1 MASNLIAGGGT
12 NVGGGGAAGTTFTG
26 DVGLS
31 CGVDAAG
38 SSSSSYAGADSD
50 TGDVGLSCDV
60 DATGSSS
67 LSYAGADSD
76 TGDVGLSCDVDATGS
91 SSLSY
96 AGADSGEEGSSGRA
110 GSDFGLDSDDDTRDE
125 GDIAVVHSSELG
137 PSNSGKS
144 VVKLSEGD
152 VTSSPK
158 TFEIRR
164 LLCRVLGPTGAI
176 LGRFNSVLVRDALRM
191 LPVSDIIHRELE

>member
-12 NVGGGGAAGTTFTG
+12 NVGGGRAAGTTFTG

-31 CGVDAAG
+31 CDVDTTG
-38 SSSSSYAGADSD
+38 SSSSSYAGADTGDAGLSCDVDATSSSSSSYAGTD
-50 TGDVGLSCDV
+50 TEDVGLSCDV

-67 LSYAGADSD
+67 S
-76 TGDVGLSCDVDATGS
+76 
-91 SSLSY
+91 SY

-110 GSDFGLDSDDDTRDE
+110 GSDFGLDSDDDTRE
-125 GDIAVVHSSELG
+125 GDIAVVHSSEKWT
-137 PSNSGKS
+137 PNSGKS
-144 VVKLSEGD
+144 IVKLSESD
-152 VTSSPK
+152 VTSSSK

-176 LGRFNSVLVRDALRM
+176 LGRFNSVLARDALRM
-191 LPVSDIIHRELE
+191 LPVSDIPRT